1 MNKNDAAAFL
11 EIGIRSLE
19 RYTGAGKV
27 QAQKLK
33 VKTGFALDY
42 DPAELERFKA
52 VLEAEKQE
60 AGQPSP
66 MSPPSSPTALAV
78 RPARTLANVVA
89 SVANGHGDTF
99 TAAMVT
105 QAIAVKLLL
114 NLAECQALTG
124 LSRATLRDAIEAGD
138 LKAKMIGK
146 AWRVKRGDLEAFVN
160 GL

>member
-52 VLEAEKQE
+52 VLEAERQE

-66 MSPPSSPTALAV
+66 MSPPHSPTALAV
-78 RPARTLANVVA
+78 RQPRTLANVAA
-89 SVANGHGDTF
+89 SVANGHGDAF

-124 LSRATLRDAIEAGD
+124 LSRATLRDAIDAGD

-146 AWRVKRGDLEAFVN
+146 AFRVKRGDLEAFVES
-160 GL
+160 L

>member
-1 MNKNDAAAFL
+1 MNKNDAATFL

-52 VLEAEKQE
+52 VLEAERQE
-60 AGQPSP
+60 AGQGSP
-66 MSPPSSPTALAV
+66 VSPTALAV
-78 RPARTLANVVA
+78 RQPRTSHGTLANVAA
-89 SVANGHGDTF
+89 SVANGHGDAF

-124 LSRATLRDAIEAGD
+124 LSRATLRDAIESGD

-146 AWRVKRGDLEAFVN
+146 AWRVKRSDLEAWIN
-160 GL
+160 AL